1 MQSSAKCYVM
11 KRDWSKFAL
20 ALVKFFNSN
29 FEVERA
35 FSVEADVHHNPK
47 KNIMSQEM
55 FDTDMH
61 IRLGVGSELI
71 FDKDSCEKCV
81 SSRKRVHCHCSLV
94 PATDPMN
101 ATAPND
107 GNIRELREA
116 NISERRKKDKNVKGE
131 VKLTR
136 KKICW
141 KTHGPCLFSKT
152 QKDEVVILE
161 EIILLGT

>member
-81 SSRKRVHCHCSLV
+81 SSRKRVHYHCSLV

-101 ATAPND
+101 ATALND

-116 NISERRKKDKNVKGE
+116 NISERRKKDKNVQGE
-131 VKLTR
+131 VKLT
-136 KKICW
+136 KKKFAGKLMDPVYSVKHK
-141 KTHGPCLFSKT
+141 KTKW
-152 QKDEVVILE
+152 
-161 EIILLGT
+161 

>member
-11 KRDWSKFAL
+11 KRDWSKFGL

-61 IRLGVGSELI
+61 IRLGLGSELI

-131 VKLTR
+131 VKLT
-136 KKICW
+136 KKKFAGKLMDPVYSVKHK
-141 KTHGPCLFSKT
+141 KTKW
-152 QKDEVVILE
+152 
-161 EIILLGT
+161 

>member
-1 MQSSAKCYVM
+1 MLIYAIN
-11 KRDWSKFAL
+11 WSKFAL

-131 VKLTR
+131 VKLT
-136 KKICW
+136 KKKFAGKLMDPVYSVKHK
-141 KTHGPCLFSKT
+141 KTKW
-152 QKDEVVILE
+152 
-161 EIILLGT
+161 

>member
-1 MQSSAKCYVM
+1 MQ
-11 KRDWSKFAL
+11 
-20 ALVKFFNSN
+20 
-29 FEVERA
+29 
-35 FSVEADVHHNPK
+35 
-47 KNIMSQEM
+47 
-55 FDTDMH
+55 
-61 IRLGVGSELI
+61 IRFGVGSELI

-131 VKLTR
+131 VKLT
-136 KKICW
+136 KKKFAGKLMDPVYSVKHK
-141 KTHGPCLFSKT
+141 KTKW
-152 QKDEVVILE
+152 
-161 EIILLGT
+161 